1 MLAERRCVLKW
12 HLLSLSFSEC
22 PYPTP
27 PTYPHTHSHQLLHTH
42 THTVCCSLS
51 WSPLWS
57 VVLMDKPAEES
68 MTHFNRILSKGRQMA
83 LTEAKLSFAQ
93 ACMEVLYKVFWA
105 DLPCMQT
112 QTNFCGDCYHI
123 YLAGF
128 YALNQ
133 HVQWKTVLE
142 KRNPDLTC
150 RLLPLGCGDGAWF
163 FASPCTCFATATI
176 FIAITSALQVLGHND
191 EHYATRLSRPNF
203 TSL

>member
-1 MLAERRCVLKW
+1 MKHEGGMLAERRCVLKW

-27 PTYPHTHSHQLLHTH
+27 PTYPHTHSHQLLHTFTH
-42 THTVCCSLS
+42 THCVLLSVLVSSMVCSVNGHAS
-51 WSPLWS
+51 W
-57 VVLMDKPAEES
+57 KN
-68 MTHFNRILSKGRQMA
+68 MTQFNRILSKGRQMA

-105 DLPCMQT
+105 DPPCMQT
-112 QTNFCGDCYHI
+112 QTNFYGDCYHI

-142 KRNPDLTC
+142 KKVSRSYMQTAAFRMRRRSLIFRLTLC
-150 RLLPLGCGDGAWF
+150 LLCHYHHF
-163 FASPCTCFATATI
+163 YCNHCC
-176 FIAITSALQVLGHND
+176 SAGT
-191 EHYATRLSRPNF
+191 ET
-203 TSL
+203 